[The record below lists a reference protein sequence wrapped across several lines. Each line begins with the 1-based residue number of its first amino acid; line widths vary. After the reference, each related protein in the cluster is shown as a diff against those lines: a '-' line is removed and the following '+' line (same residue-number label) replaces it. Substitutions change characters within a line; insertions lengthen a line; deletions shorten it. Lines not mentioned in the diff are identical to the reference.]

1 MVRSKPPPRRPPF
14 NKGGSNARNYNN
26 SVMANNTANNSIA
39 VYIID
44 RTIDGGSLIFS
55 NKCIEMTG

>member
-26 SVMANNTANNSIA
+26 SLMANNTANNYI
-39 VYIID
+39 VKTYIIMKLND
-44 RTIDGGSLIFS
+44 TV
-55 NKCIEMTG
+55 